1 MPETTAAPGFAR
13 DILPLFR
20 PIDIEHMAHSG
31 ILLDQYGYM
40 SVHENAERV
49 YNSIAAKRMPPPDE
63 DATWPQEQVTLL
75 RAWIDAG
82 LLP

>member
-1 MPETTAAPGFAR
+1 MAEATTAPGFAR

-20 PIDIEHMAHSG
+20 PIDIEHMAKGGVH
-31 ILLDQYGYM
+31 LDQYAYM
-40 SVHENAERV
+40 SVDENAERV

-63 DATWPQEQVTLL
+63 GVTWEQEQVELL

-82 LLP
+82 MLP

>member
-1 MPETTAAPGFAR
+1 MVEATAVPGFAH

-20 PIDIEHMAHSG
+20 PVDVEHMASG
-31 ILLDQYGYM
+31 GVHLDQYAYM
-40 SVHENAERV
+40 SDRGNAERV

-63 DATWPQEQVTLL
+63 NATWPQEQVDLL
-75 RAWIDAG
+75 RAWIDGG